1 MEQSWSVG
9 IWPLDQ
15 PPQAPLTGADPL
27 PGAGGGA
34 LQVAGIP
41 VLGTGSGAGATGGA
55 VARAAWLGSGPSRT
69 ATCQRSAEADSTLVP
84 PRNSPTSSRPVRA
97 SVLNTRSPTCSWPA
111 CTGVPRAHC
120 SARSLV
126 RPIPAS
132 VHAVAVNP
140 PQL

>member
-1 MEQSWSVG
+1 MEHSWSVG

-15 PPQAPLTGADPL
+15 PPQAPLTGPDPL
-27 PGAGGGA
+27 PGAGSGA

-41 VLGTGSGAGATGGA
+41 VLGTGSGAGVAGGT
-55 VARAAWLGSGPSRT
+55 VTRTAWLRSVTSRT

-97 SVLNTRSPTCSWPA
+97 SVLNTRSPTCSSPGRPGA
-111 CTGVPRAHC
+111 PRPHC
-120 SARSLV
+120 SARALV

-132 VHAVAVNP
+132 VHAVAVSP